1 MEKMRTLVAND
12 PPVYRELIS
21 EAFKRLRPL
30 METTAALPEQLEEA
44 ARRVRPHLVICSGP
58 LGAVVRCECLAWVGL
73 YPDGEDRAETAP
85 PGAIWRCWPAW
96 GWPTYSRWW
105 TRRSFCAGRRMIA
118 VRNDPIDGS
127 LIQKERRA

>member
-44 ARRVRPHLVICSGP
+44 ARRVRPHLVICSGQ
-58 LGAVVRCECLAWVGL
+58 LGAVVRGGCLAWVVL
-73 YPDGEDRAETAP
+73 YPDGEDFAQIGGAKRDAP
-85 PGAIWRCWPAW
+85 A
-96 GWPTYSRWW
+96 
-105 TRRSFCAGRRMIA
+105 RRPVG
-118 VRNDPIDGS
+118 
-127 LIQKERRA
+127 